1 MNEHGIVDGSTYVKS
16 DIWGGKRAANYYLGG
31 DILRIDVCIA
41 LDDELMPAD
50 YRRIFLSL
58 FKHAMQEYSEKKLL
72 YYFGGEAMNLFIHN
86 NLLMYLKSKIVLQI
100 FYPMLY
106 TISVPV

>member
-58 FKHAMQEYSEKKLL
+58 FKHAMQEYSEKKAALL
-72 YYFGGEAMNLFIHN
+72 FRRRGNEEELLHN
-86 NLLMYLKSKIVLQI
+86 FHCFAYI
-100 FYPMLY
+100 FCPASNSGLPRHF
-106 TISVPV
+106 TFS